1 METLLST
8 AERQVATIS
17 TPGTRYTAGA
27 RIEPDALSSIGL
39 ASARSKVMVLL
50 IVLGIA
56 FRAWAYFSNVSLWLD
71 ELLVSRNILGLPLS
85 HLLTKPLLLDQVAPR
100 GFLLV
105 EKLAVDTLGRNELA
119 LRFFPFLC
127 SVVSVLLFHRL
138 ASRTLGGWGPAFA
151 LALFSIGIPFIQYG
165 VEVKQYIF
173 DATAAMLFL
182 DLALALRDPG
192 TTTKR
197 LVLTG
202 LAAFVIIWFS
212 QASVVVMGGIG
223 AAVAIEWLIDRDR
236 RTARAL
242 LITIPLW
249 AIASLVAVAAGLR
262 SMTPSTREF
271 MDDFWGTGFMP
282 LPFTLTGTL
291 RWLWAQSVSLFTDPT
306 LLRYPLPLLF
316 VALSFLGI
324 VCLWRTRRDVALALL
339 GPFALAV
346 LAAAAHQYPLR
357 GRLMFYLAPGVLV
370 AIAAGAE
377 QLRRWAATLG
387 RPLGGVVAAAA
398 LAPPVIAF
406 GNGHPPYEIENNRAL
421 YAYLQQR
428 RQPGDVVHI
437 FPLSRIGTLYYGER
451 YGLKLGEWRTSVCDR
466 NDTRAFVRDVDQY
479 RGVRRLWLVSGGSR
493 PYRSARAAVRDY
505 LATIGVRRDS
515 LVLPS
520 LTREGIWLD
529 LYDLS
534 DTVRLRSADA
544 ASFPVAPMPKD
555 PRPGCRPWVK
565 PSPLDSL
572 R

>member
-1 METLLST
+1 VTTS
-8 AERQVATIS
+8 S
-17 TPGTRYTAGA
+17 TPGARYAAEA
-27 RIEPDALSSIGL
+27 RAEQAARPSTGPA
-39 ASARSKVMVLL
+39 AARSRVLVLL

-56 FRAWAYFSNVSLWLD
+56 MRAWAYFSNVSLWLD

-100 GFLLV
+100 GFLLL

-127 SVVSVLLFHRL
+127 SVVSVVLFHRL
-138 ASRTLGGWGPAFA
+138 ANRALGGWAAVVA
-151 LALFSIGIPFIQYG
+151 LALFAIGVPFIQYG

-173 DATAAMLFL
+173 DATAAMLL
-182 DLALALRDPG
+182 LYLALTLCDSETETR
-192 TTTKR
+192 R
-197 LVLTG
+197 LVWAG

-223 AAVAIEWLIDRDR
+223 AAFAVEWLIDRER

-242 LITIPLW
+242 LITISLW
-249 AIASLVAVAAGLR
+249 AVASLVAILAGVR

-282 LPFTLTGTL
+282 LPFTLGGTL
-291 RWLWAQSVSLFTDPT
+291 RWLWAQSLSLFTDPT
-306 LLRYPLPLLF
+306 LLRYQLPVLF
-316 VALSFLGI
+316 VALSLVG
-324 VCLWRTRRDVALALL
+324 VASLWRTRRDVALILL

-357 GRLMFYLAPGVLV
+357 GRLMFYLAPAVLL
-370 AIAAGAE
+370 AIAAGIE
-377 QLRRWAATLG
+377 QLRRWVG
-387 RPLGGVVAAAA
+387 VRSRPLGGVVVAAA
-398 LAPPVIAF
+398 LAPPVMAF
-406 GNGHPPYEIENNRAL
+406 ANGHPPYEIENNRAL
-421 YAYLQQR
+421 YAYLQQK
-428 RQPGDVVHI
+428 RQAGDIVHI
-437 FPLSRIGTLYYGER
+437 FPLSRIGALYYGER
-451 YGLKLGEWRTSVCDR
+451 YGLRLGEWRTALCDR

-534 DTVRLRSADA
+534 DTVRLRSANA
-544 ASFPVAPMPKD
+544 ESFPVAPMPKD
-555 PRPGCRPWVK
+555 PRPGCRPWVQ

>member
-1 METLLST
+1 MT
-8 AERQVATIS
+8 TIS
-17 TPGTRYTAGA
+17 TPGARYTAGSHA
-27 RIEPDALSSIGL
+27 EPGTPLSTIS
-39 ASARSKVMVLL
+39 ASAGSRVLALL
-50 IVLGIA
+50 IVLGVA
-56 FRAWAYFSNVSLWLD
+56 VRAWAYFSNVSLWLD
-71 ELLVSRNILGLPLS
+71 ELLVSRNILGLSLG

-105 EKLAVDTLGRNELA
+105 EKLAVMALGRNELA

-127 SVVSVLLFHRL
+127 SVASVFLFHRL
-138 ASRTLGGWGPAFA
+138 AIRALGGWAPVFA
-151 LALFSIGIPFIQYG
+151 LTLFAIGIPFIQYG

-173 DATAAMLFL
+173 DATAAMLL
-182 DLALALRDPG
+182 LYLALTLREREA
-192 TTTKR
+192 TTRR

-223 AAVAIEWLIDRDR
+223 AALAVEWLVSRDR
-236 RTARAL
+236 QTARAL

-249 AIASLVAVAAGLR
+249 AVASLVAVLAGLR

-291 RWLWAQSVSLFTDPT
+291 RWLWTQSLSLFTDPT

-316 VALSFLGI
+316 VALSLLGI
-324 VCLWRTRRDVALALL
+324 ASLCRTRRDVALILL

-346 LAAAAHQYPLR
+346 VAAAAHQYPLR
-357 GRLMFYLAPGVLV
+357 GRLMFYLAPGVLLT
-370 AIAAGAE
+370 IAAGVE
-377 QLRRWAATLG
+377 QLRQWVGALTRALG
-387 RPLGGVVAAAA
+387 VMVAAAA
-398 LAPPVIAF
+398 LAPPAMAF
-406 GNGHPPYEIENNRAL
+406 ANGHPPYEIENNRAL
-421 YAYLQQR
+421 YAFLQR
-428 RQPGDVVHI
+428 KRQPGDIVHI
-437 FPLSRIGTLYYGER
+437 FPLSRIGALYYGER
-451 YGLKLGEWRTSVCDR
+451 FGLTLADWRTSACDR
-466 NDTRAFVRDVDQY
+466 NDTRTFVRDVDQY

-515 LVLPS
+515 LFLPS
-520 LTREGIWLD
+520 LNRDGVWLD

-534 DTVRLRSADA
+534 DPVRLRSADA
-544 ASFPVAPMPKD
+544 ESFPVAPMPKD

>member
-1 METLLST
+1 MT
-8 AERQVATIS
+8 TIS
-17 TPGTRYTAGA
+17 TPGARYTDGSRADPGT
-27 RIEPDALSSIGL
+27 LSST
-39 ASARSKVMVLL
+39 APVSAPHRVLVLL
-50 IVLGIA
+50 IALGIA
-56 FRAWAYFSNVSLWLD
+56 LRAWAYFSNVSLWLD
-71 ELLVSRNILGLPLS
+71 ELLISRNILGLPLS

-100 GFLLV
+100 GFLLL

-119 LRFFPFLC
+119 LRFFPFVC
-127 SVVSVLLFHRL
+127 SVASVLLFHRL
-138 ASRTLGGWGPAFA
+138 ASRALDGWAPVFA
-151 LALFSIGIPFIQYG
+151 LTLFAIGIPFIQYG

-173 DATAAMLFL
+173 DATAEILL
-182 DLALALRDPG
+182 LYLALTLRGPE
-192 TTTKR
+192 TTTRR

-202 LAAFVIIWFS
+202 LAAFLIIWFS

-223 AAVAIEWLIDRDR
+223 AALSIEWLINRDR
-236 RTARAL
+236 RIPRAL

-249 AIASLVAVAAGLR
+249 ASASLVAVAAGLR

-282 LPFTLTGTL
+282 LPFTVTGL
-291 RWLWAQSVSLFTDPT
+291 VRWLWSQTLSFFTDPT

-316 VALSFLGI
+316 VALSLLG
-324 VCLWRTRRDVALALL
+324 VVSLWRTRRGVALTLL
-339 GPFALAV
+339 GPFALAT

-357 GRLMFYLAPGVLV
+357 GRLMFYLAPGVLI
-370 AIAAGAE
+370 AIAAGIE
-377 QLRRWAATLG
+377 QLRRWTAARG

-398 LAPPVIAF
+398 LVPPAIAF
-406 GNGHPPYEIENNRAL
+406 ANGHPPYEIENNRAL
-421 YAYLQQR
+421 YAQLQQK

-493 PYRSARAAVRDY
+493 PYRSARPAVRDY

-515 LVLPS
+515 MVFPS

-544 ASFPVAPMPKD
+544 ESFPVAPMPKD

>member
-1 METLLST
+1 LIVC
-8 AERQVATIS
+8 A
-17 TPGTRYTAGA
+17 
-27 RIEPDALSSIGL
+27 IGL
-39 ASARSKVMVLL
+39 RV
-50 IVLGIA
+50 
-56 FRAWAYFSNVSLWLD
+56 WAYFSNVSLWLD
-71 ELLVSRNILGLPLS
+71 ELLISRNILGLPLS

-127 SVVSVLLFHRL
+127 SVASVFLFHRL
-138 ASRTLGGWGPAFA
+138 ANRALGGWAAVFA
-151 LALFSIGIPFIQYG
+151 LALFAIGVPFIQYG

-173 DATAAMLFL
+173 DATAAMLL
-182 DLALALRDPG
+182 LYLALTLHDSE
-192 TTTKR
+192 TTIQR
-197 LVLTG
+197 LVLAG
-202 LAAFVIIWFS
+202 LAAFAIIWFS
-212 QASVVVMGGIG
+212 QASVVVMAGIG
-223 AAVAIEWLIDRDR
+223 AGLAIEWLIRRDR
-236 RTARAL
+236 GIGRAL

-249 AIASLVAVAAGLR
+249 AVASLVALVVGVR

-282 LPFTLTGTL
+282 LPFTLIDTL
-291 RWLWAQSVSLFTDPT
+291 RWLWAQWLSLFTDPT
-306 LLRYPLPLLF
+306 LLRYSLPLVF
-316 VALSFLGI
+316 VAVSLLGI
-324 VCLWRTRRDVALALL
+324 VCLWRTRRDVGLILL

-346 LAAAAHQYPLR
+346 VAAAAHQYPLR
-357 GRLMFYLAPGVLV
+357 GRLMFYLAPAALLT
-370 AIAAGAE
+370 IAAGAE
-377 QLRRWAATLG
+377 QLRQWTAALS
-387 RPLGGVVAAAA
+387 RPLGAVIAAAV
-398 LAPPVIAF
+398 LAPPVMAF
-406 GNGHPPYEIENNRAL
+406 AKGHPPYEIENNRAL

-428 RQPGDVVHI
+428 RQPGDIIHI
-437 FPLSRIGTLYYGER
+437 FPLSRIGALYYGER
-451 YGLKLGEWRTSVCDR
+451 YGLRLGEWRTSVCDR
-466 NDTRAFVRDVDQY
+466 NDTRVFVRDVDQY

-493 PYRSARAAVRDY
+493 PFRSARAAVRDY

-544 ASFPVAPMPKD
+544 ESFPVAPMPKD
-555 PRPGCRPWVK
+555 PRPGCRPWVR

>member
-1 METLLST
+1 
-8 AERQVATIS
+8 
-17 TPGTRYTAGA
+17 
-27 RIEPDALSSIGL
+27 
-39 ASARSKVMVLL
+39 MVLL

-56 FRAWAYFSNVSLWLD
+56 FRGWAYFSNVSLWLD

-138 ASRTLGGWGPAFA
+138 ASRALGGWEPAFA

-223 AAVAIEWLIDRDR
+223 AALATEWLIDRDGR
-236 RTARAL
+236 AARAL

-249 AIASLVAVAAGLR
+249 AIASFVAVAAGLR

-291 RWLWAQSVSLFTDPT
+291 RWLWAQSLSLFTDPT

-316 VALSFLGI
+316 VALSLLGI
-324 VCLWRTRRDVALALL
+324 ASLWRTRRDVALVLL

-387 RPLGGVVAAAA
+387 RPLGSIVAAAA
-398 LAPPVIAF
+398 LAPPIIAF
-406 GNGHPPYEIENNRAL
+406 GTGHPPYEIENNRAL

-437 FPLSRIGTLYYGER
+437 FPLSRIGALYYGER

-479 RGVRRLWLVSGGSR
+479 RGVRRLWLVAGGER
-493 PYRSARAAVRDY
+493 PYRTARPAVRNY

-520 LTREGIWLD
+520 LNKEDMYLD
-529 LYDLS
+529 LYDLT

-544 ASFPVAPMPKD
+544 ESFPVAPMPTD

-565 PSPLDSL
+565 PSPLDRL

>member
-1 METLLST
+1 MT
-8 AERQVATIS
+8 TIS
-17 TPGTRYTAGA
+17 TPDAHYTAGA
-27 RIEPDALSSIGL
+27 RAETGALLPTGS
-39 ASARSKVMVLL
+39 ASARSRVLVLL
-50 IVLGIA
+50 IVLGIVL
-56 FRAWAYFSNVSLWLD
+56 RGWAYFSNVSLWLD
-71 ELLVSRNILGLPLS
+71 ELLVSRNILGLPLR

-100 GFLLV
+100 GFLLF

-119 LRFFPFLC
+119 LRFFPFVC
-127 SVVSVLLFHRL
+127 SVASLLLFHRL
-138 ASRTLGGWGPAFA
+138 ANAA
-151 LALFSIGIPFIQYG
+151 LAGWAPAVALGLFAIGIPFIQYG

-173 DATAAMLFL
+173 DATAAMLL
-182 DLALALRDPG
+182 VYLALRLRDAG
-192 TTTKR
+192 TTTRR

-223 AAVAIEWLIDRDR
+223 AALTVEWLIDRDR

-249 AIASLVAVAAGLR
+249 AVASLVAILAGLR

-282 LPFTLTGTL
+282 LPFTPSGAL
-291 RWLWAQSVSLFTDPT
+291 RWVWAQSLSLFTDPT
-306 LLRYPLPLLF
+306 LLRYQLPVLF
-316 VALSFLGI
+316 VALSLVG
-324 VCLWRTRRDVALALL
+324 VVSLWRTRRDVALILL
-339 GPFALAV
+339 GPFVLAV
-346 LAAAAHQYPLR
+346 LAAAVHQYPLR
-357 GRLMFYLAPGVLV
+357 GRLMFYLAPAVVL

-377 QLRRWAATLG
+377 QLRRWTAVLS
-387 RPLGGVVAAAA
+387 RPLGGVVVAAA
-398 LAPPVIAF
+398 LSSPVLAF
-406 GNGHPPYEIENNRAL
+406 AKGHPPYEIENNRAL
-421 YAYLQQR
+421 YAYLQQK

-437 FPLSRIGTLYYGER
+437 FPLSRIGALYYGER
-451 YGLKLGEWRTSVCDR
+451 YGLRLGEWRTALCDR

-479 RGVRRLWLVSGGSR
+479 RGVRRLWLVSGGAR

-534 DTVRLRSADA
+534 DTVRLRSANA
-544 ASFPVAPMPKD
+544 ESFPVAPMPKD

>member
-1 METLLST
+1 VT
-8 AERQVATIS
+8 TIS
-17 TPGTRYTAGA
+17 TPGARYTAGA
-27 RIEPDALSSIGL
+27 RAEPGAALPPAVSAL
-39 ASARSKVMVLL
+39 AGSRVLVLL

-56 FRAWAYFSNVSLWLD
+56 IRAWAYFSNVSLWLD

-100 GFLLV
+100 GFLLF
-105 EKLAVDTLGRNELA
+105 EKLAVDTLGRNEVA
-119 LRFFPFLC
+119 LRFFPFVC
-127 SVVSVLLFHRL
+127 SVASVLVFQRL
-138 ASRTLGGWGPAFA
+138 TNRALGGWGPAIALGLFA
-151 LALFSIGIPFIQYG
+151 IGIPFIQYG

-173 DATAAMLFL
+173 DATAAMVLPY
-182 DLALALRDPG
+182 LALTLRDPG
-192 TTTKR
+192 TPTRR

-223 AAVAIEWLIDRDR
+223 AAFVVEWLIGRDR

-249 AIASLVAVAAGLR
+249 AVASLVAILAGLR

-271 MDDFWGTGFMP
+271 MDDFWGTGFLP
-282 LPFTLTGTL
+282 LPFTLSGTL
-291 RWLWAQSVSLFTDPT
+291 RWLWTQSLSMFTDPT
-306 LLRYPLPLLF
+306 LLRYPLAFVF
-316 VALSFLGI
+316 VALSLLGI
-324 VCLWRTRRDVALALL
+324 VSLWRTRRDVALIVL

-357 GRLMFYLAPGVLV
+357 GRLMFYLAPAVVL
-370 AIAAGAE
+370 AIAAGVE
-377 QLRRWAATLG
+377 QLRRWTAALS
-387 RPLGGVVAAAA
+387 RPLGGVVVAAA
-398 LAPPVIAF
+398 LAPPVMAF
-406 GNGHPPYEIENNRAL
+406 AKGHPPYEIENNRAL
-421 YAYLQQR
+421 YAYLQQK

-437 FPLSRIGTLYYGER
+437 FPLSRVGALYYGER
-451 YGLKLGEWRTSVCDR
+451 YGLKLAEWRTSVCDR
-466 NDTRAFVRDVDQY
+466 NETRAFVRDVDQY
-479 RGVRRLWLVSGGSR
+479 RGLRRLWLVSGGSR

-515 LVLPS
+515 LFLPS
-520 LTREGIWLD
+520 LNRDGVWLD

-544 ASFPVAPMPKD
+544 ESFPVAPMPKD

>member
-1 METLLST
+1 MT
-8 AERQVATIS
+8 TIS
-17 TPGTRYTAGA
+17 TPGARYTAGA
-27 RIEPDALSSIGL
+27 RAEPGALPPAVSAL
-39 ASARSKVMVLL
+39 AGSRVLVLL

-56 FRAWAYFSNVSLWLD
+56 IRAWAYFSNVSLWLD

-100 GFLLV
+100 GFLLF

-119 LRFFPFLC
+119 LRFFPFVC
-127 SVVSVLLFHRL
+127 SVASVLVFQRL
-138 ASRTLGGWGPAFA
+138 TNRALGGWGPAIALGLFA
-151 LALFSIGIPFIQYG
+151 IGIPFIQYG

-173 DATAAMLFL
+173 DATAAMVLPY
-182 DLALALRDPG
+182 LALTLRDPG
-192 TTTKR
+192 TPTRR

-223 AAVAIEWLIDRDR
+223 AAFVVEWLIGRDR
-236 RTARAL
+236 PAARAL

-249 AIASLVAVAAGLR
+249 AVASLVAILAGLR

-271 MDDFWGTGFMP
+271 MDDFWGTGFLP
-282 LPFTLTGTL
+282 LPFTLSGTL
-291 RWLWAQSVSLFTDPT
+291 RWLWTQSLSMFTDPT
-306 LLRYPLPLLF
+306 LLRYPLAFVF
-316 VALSFLGI
+316 VALSLLGI
-324 VCLWRTRRDVALALL
+324 VSLWRTRRDVALIVL

-357 GRLMFYLAPGVLV
+357 GRLMFYLAPAVVL
-370 AIAAGAE
+370 AIAAGVE
-377 QLRRWAATLG
+377 QLRRWTAALS
-387 RPLGGVVAAAA
+387 RPLGGVVVAAA
-398 LAPPVIAF
+398 LAPPVMAF
-406 GNGHPPYEIENNRAL
+406 AKGHPPYEIENNRAL
-421 YAYLQQR
+421 YAYLQQK

-437 FPLSRIGTLYYGER
+437 FPLSRVGALYYGER
-451 YGLKLGEWRTSVCDR
+451 YGLKLAEWRTSVCDR
-466 NDTRAFVRDVDQY
+466 NETRAYVRDVDQY

-515 LVLPS
+515 MVFPS

-544 ASFPVAPMPKD
+544 ESFPVAPMPKD

>member
-1 METLLST
+1 ML
-8 AERQVATIS
+8 
-17 TPGTRYTAGA
+17 
-27 RIEPDALSSIGL
+27 
-39 ASARSKVMVLL
+39 VLL
-50 IVLGIA
+50 IALGIA
-56 FRAWAYFSNVSLWLD
+56 LRAWAYLSNVSLWLD

-100 GFLLV
+100 GFLLF

-119 LRFFPFLC
+119 LRLFPFVC

-138 ASRTLGGWGPAFA
+138 SNRALGGWGPAFA
-151 LALFSIGIPFIQYG
+151 MALFAIGIPFIQYG

-173 DATAAMLFL
+173 DATAAILL
-182 DLALALRDPG
+182 VHLALTLRDPA
-192 TTTKR
+192 TPTRR

-202 LAAFVIIWFS
+202 LAAVVIIWFS
-212 QASVVVMGGIG
+212 QASVVVMAGVG
-223 AAVAIEWLIDRDR
+223 AALAVEWLIDRDR

-242 LITIPLW
+242 LITISLW
-249 AIASLVAVAAGLR
+249 AVASLIAILAGLR

-282 LPFTLTGTL
+282 LPFTLSGTL
-291 RWLWAQSVSLFTDPT
+291 RWLWAQSQSMFTDPT

-316 VALSFLGI
+316 AALSLLG
-324 VCLWRTRRDVALALL
+324 VVSLWRTRRDVTLIFL

-346 LAAAAHQYPLR
+346 LAAGAHQYPLR
-357 GRLMFYLAPGVLV
+357 GRLMFYLAPGVLLAV
-370 AIAAGAE
+370 AAGIE
-377 QLRRWAATLG
+377 QVRRWTTALG

-398 LAPPVIAF
+398 LAPPVMAF
-406 GNGHPPYEIENNRAL
+406 AEGHPPYEIENNRAL
-421 YAYLQQR
+421 YAYLQQK
-428 RQPGDVVHI
+428 RQPGDIIHV
-437 FPLSRIGTLYYGER
+437 FPLSRIGALYYGER
-451 YGLKLGEWRTSVCDR
+451 YGLRLNEWRTAVCDR

-479 RGVRRLWLVSGGSR
+479 RGVGRLWLVSGGSR
-493 PYRSARAAVRDY
+493 PYRSARAAVRGY
-505 LATIGVRRDS
+505 LGTIGVRRDS

-544 ASFPVAPMPKD
+544 ESFPVAPMPKD